1 MCLYYSLGKK
11 ESSFKHEYT
20 WDKNCSRLISLLLN
34 KICCLVIHC
43 IYNRVTGLTFNVF
56 TLGNKEKIDVL
67 LKIMYLVTLS
77 FCLTPA
83 SILCSADPRTGSLL
97 LIFCLVRYLTFAS
110 HQLPKNESKRQVT
123 CRQSM
128 C

>member
-1 MCLYYSLGKK
+1 MLFGY
-11 ESSFKHEYT
+11 
-20 WDKNCSRLISLLLN
+20 
-34 KICCLVIHC
+34 

-67 LKIMYLVTLS
+67 LKIIYLVTLS

-83 SILCSADPRTGSLL
+83 SILCYADPRTGSLL